1 VGFEPIFGGKRFP
14 PSVFSIET
22 GQKLSSG
29 FYGYNRFSSLLYWS
43 SHTVDTLSNAMPQ
56 NLSLYRYRRTNK
68 SYTENLGSEV
78 KLTLM
83 LIPAGEF
90 MMGAPADEPE
100 SRDAE
105 RPQHLVQVPQFMMG
119 RYPVTQ
125 AQWRVVAGY
134 EGSNRELN
142 PDPSR
147 LKGDNR
153 PVEQVSWK
161 DAQEFCQRLS
171 AKTGKNY
178 RLPSEAEWEYAC
190 RAETVTPFHFGE
202 TISTD
207 GANYDGSSTY
217 NNGVTGKYRKETTEG
232 GVFPAN
238 DWGLHDMHGNVW
250 EWCEDDGHESYKDA
264 PVNGSAWVDSDR
276 AETYKVLRGGSW
288 GSIPRDCRSASRY
301 SNNDFIYYVGFR
313 VVCELP
319 RILLSP

>member
-29 FYGYNRFSSLLYWS
+29 FYGYNRFSSLLYCS
-43 SHTVDTLSNAMPQ
+43 SHTVDTLSNTLPQ
-56 NLSLYRYRRTNK
+56 NLSLYRYRRKNK
-68 SYTENLGSEV
+68 SYTEDLGSEV

-100 SRDAE
+100 SFDRE

-134 EGSNRELN
+134 EQGTSVEIN
-142 PDPSR
+142 PDPSKF
-147 LKGDNR
+147 KGDSR
-153 PVEQVSWK
+153 PVEQVSWE

-171 AKTGKNY
+171 EITGKNY

-190 RAETVTPFHFGE
+190 RAGTVTPFHFGA
-202 TISTD
+202 TISSEL
-207 GANYDGSSTY
+207 ANYRGSETY
-217 NNGVTGKYRKETTEG
+217 NNGPEGEYRKETTDV

-238 DWGLHDMHGNVW
+238 DWGLYDMHGNIW
-250 EWCEDDGHESYKDA
+250 EWCEDDWHDNYEGAHRE
-264 PVNGSAWVDSDR
+264 GSAWIDSG
-276 AETYKVLRGGSW
+276 AEYKLVRGGSW
-288 GSIPRDCRSASRY
+288 NIYPSNCRSASRI
-301 SNNDFIYYVGFR
+301 NNFVISINVGFR
-313 VVCELP
+313 VVCEPP
-319 RILLSP
+319 RILLSS